1 MATWSREFT
10 DAGVFVAAFRAN
22 GLVTLT
28 TDFGLREPFVGI
40 MKGVMLA
47 HAAQLKFIDMA
58 HDVSAFQP
66 VEAGFWLAGAL
77 RYFPAG
83 TLHMAVV
90 DPGVGTQRALL
101 VALANE
107 QALLAPD
114 NGLLAPLAAR
124 KKIDRIIRIDNTQL
138 VQYGVSDVSAT
149 FHGRDVFAPLAAAI
163 ASGRCEPADLG
174 SEVDTIDLSGWPAT
188 AQRAD
193 GGISGVIVAV
203 DRFGNLISNISA
215 AQVVALV
222 NPTVHIGG
230 MRLPL
235 RRTYGDAPPGE
246 YLGLINS
253 FEVLEVARSRGNA
266 AGGLNLAVGA
276 AISAVSGG
284 LGVQFRRS

>member
-1 MATWSREFT
+1 
-10 DAGVFVAAFRAN
+10 VAAFRAN

>member
-1 MATWSREFT
+1 M
-10 DAGVFVAAFRAN
+10 AAFRAN
-22 GLVTLT
+22 GIVTLT

-90 DPGVGTQRALL
+90 DPGVGTARGLV

-124 KKIDRIIRIDNTQL
+124 KKIDQVIRIDSTRL

-163 ASGRCEPADLG
+163 ASGRCDPMDLG
-174 SEVDTIDLSGWPAT
+174 SEVDDIDQSCWPAT
-188 AQRAD
+188 SERLD
-193 GGISGVIVAV
+193 GGVSGVIVAV

-215 AQVVALV
+215 AQVVALA
-222 NPTVHIGG
+222 NPTIHIGG

-235 RRTYGDAPPGE
+235 RRTYGDSPEGE
-246 YLGLINS
+246 YAGLLNS

-266 AGGLNLAVGA
+266 AAGLELAVGA
-276 AISAVSGG
+276 AISAVPGA
-284 LGVQFRRS
+284 LGAQFRRS

>member
-1 MATWSREFT
+1 M
-10 DAGVFVAAFRAN
+10 AAFRAN

-47 HAAQLKFIDMA
+47 HAAHIRFIDMA

-83 TLHMAVV
+83 TVHVAVV
-90 DPGVGTQRALL
+90 DPGVGTPRALL
-101 VALANE
+101 IALANE

-114 NGLLAPLAAR
+114 NGLLAPLATR
-124 KKIDRIIRIDNTQL
+124 RKIDRIIRIDPARL
-138 VQYGVSDVSAT
+138 VQFGVSDVSAT
-149 FHGRDVFAPLAAAI
+149 FHGRDVFAPLAAAL
-163 ASGRCEPADLG
+163 AAGRCDPGDLG
-174 SEVDTIDLSGWPAT
+174 PEVDQIDLSGWPAT
-188 AQRAD
+188 MPRAD
-193 GGISGVIVAV
+193 GGVAGVIVAV
-203 DRFGNLISNISA
+203 DRFGNLISNIEA
-215 AQVVALV
+215 TAVVSLS

-235 RRTYGDAPPGE
+235 RRTYGEAATGE

-266 AGGLNLAVGA
+266 AAGLNQGVGA
-276 AISAVSGG
+276 PISAVPAVPGA
-284 LGVQFRRS
+284 QFRRS